1 MAAIFVRSELGSQN
15 VFIGPLA
22 QRVFVIEG
30 MTDRR
35 RVGSALID
43 QNGYAVG
50 GLAGGSGGGD
60 GEHVRT
66 VARRT
71 SNPIPC
77 PRSNHLWRSATVP
90 DFHR

>member
-15 VFIGPLA
+15 VFIRPLA

-35 RVGSALID
+35 RVVSALID

-50 GLAGGSGGGD
+50 GLAGGNGGGD

-66 VARRT
+66 VPGARR
-71 SNPIPC
+71 IPFRG
-77 PRSNHLWRSATVP
+77 PGANHQWR
-90 DFHR
+90 